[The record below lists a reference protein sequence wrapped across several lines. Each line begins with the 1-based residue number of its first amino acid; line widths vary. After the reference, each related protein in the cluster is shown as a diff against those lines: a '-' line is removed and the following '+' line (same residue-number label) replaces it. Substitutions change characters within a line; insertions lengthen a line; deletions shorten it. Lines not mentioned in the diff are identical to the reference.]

1 MILWVLT
8 KHLSWQKA
16 LIVTKIVFS
25 KTATKNL
32 ISQAKYI
39 YKQTNSVELSDKYLN
54 NMKTFIVEMLSNFPK
69 SGRPSEDL
77 APNTRKLVYQGF
89 SIIYRLSDER
99 AEILTIYRE
108 NLP

>member
-1 MILWVLT
+1 MT
-8 KHLSWQKA
+8 E
-16 LIVTKIVFS
+16 IVFS

-39 YKQTNSVELSDKYLN
+39 YEQTNNVEFSDKYLDK
-54 NMKTFIVEMLSNFPK
+54 MKTFIVEILSNFPK
-69 SGRPSEDL
+69 SGRPSEEL

-89 SIIYRLSDER
+89 SIIYRLNNKR
-99 AEILTIYRE
+99 IEILTIYRE